1 MRRISLLLIALL
13 VLSGTSASA
22 QVRSVEL
29 IPFGG
34 YRWSGGL
41 SSLTLL
47 DLDVKDAA
55 AYGICLD
62 FNMAYSSAAE
72 LYWSHWSG
80 DWEATDPGAPVGQ
93 TPYRT
98 GSFSRDDIML
108 AGIWYATRSGAVA
121 RPYFTAGLGTS
132 IFYADNADTEWR
144 FAWDIGAGV
153 RKDVNEKFGLRVDFR
168 WVPTWVTTG
177 TSTWCDPYWGC
188 YPANTGE
195 FFDQWELTGG
205 LIIKLGGRG

>member
-1 MRRISLLLIALL
+1 MRTMALL
-13 VLSGTSASA
+13 TIVLLMLLGTSASA

-34 YRWSGGL
+34 YRWSGGI
-41 SSLTLL
+41 SSLTGV
-47 DLDVKDAA
+47 DEFNVKDAA
-55 AYGICLD
+55 AFGACLD
-62 FNMAYSSAAE
+62 FNMAYNSAAE

-80 DWEATDPGAPVGQ
+80 DWEATTVLGGNK
-93 TPYRT
+93 RT
-98 GSFSRDDIML
+98 GEFSRDDIML

-121 RPYFTAGLGTS
+121 RPYFTAGLGAS
-132 IFYADNADTEWR
+132 IFYADNVETVGR

-153 RKDVNEKFGLRVDFR
+153 RKDINEKLGLRVDFR

-188 YPANTGE
+188 YPASTGE